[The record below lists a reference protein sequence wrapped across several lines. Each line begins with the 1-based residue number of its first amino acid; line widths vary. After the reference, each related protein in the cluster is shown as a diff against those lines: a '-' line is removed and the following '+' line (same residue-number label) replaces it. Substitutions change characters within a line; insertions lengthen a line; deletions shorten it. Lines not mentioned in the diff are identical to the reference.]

1 MPHNDDPVSV
11 AFHRLVAARFQ
22 LAEIDTHLDH
32 GYLDGAVRTIEGGPF
47 GYVVSYRWAGAHLDV
62 VESDRMSGDVLSQI
76 DADGTL
82 TAVGQ
87 SQSGFVVGPD
97 ADAEEHERAERAY
110 HEHNRRF
117 YDDVRSR
124 GLFPTSPIAD
134 QP

>member
-11 AFHRLVAARFQ
+11 AFHRLVAARFRM
-22 LAEIDTHLDH
+22 AGIDAHLDP

-47 GYVVSYRWAGAHLDV
+47 GYMVSYRWTDAHLDAF
-62 VESDRMSGDVLSQI
+62 ESDRMSGDVLSQI

-82 TAVGQ
+82 TVVGQ
-87 SQSGFVVGPD
+87 SQSGFVVSPD

-117 YDDVRSR
+117 SEDVRSR
-124 GLFPTSPIAD
+124 GLFPTGPIAE
-134 QP
+134 P